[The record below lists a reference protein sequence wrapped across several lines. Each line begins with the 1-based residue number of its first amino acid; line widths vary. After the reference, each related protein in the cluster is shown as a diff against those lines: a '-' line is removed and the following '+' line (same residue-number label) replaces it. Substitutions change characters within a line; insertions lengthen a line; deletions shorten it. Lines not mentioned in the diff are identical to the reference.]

1 MEPASGKERGRSGLP
16 GVLSRPDIK
25 HQLGGEGGKKG
36 GLSLGFQRQLTK
48 EQEFSMLLQGDK
60 VVKQVCGG
68 SENNGKCSSQ
78 KLLRIAGRGRRG
90 GPLQGDDVGVSNL

>member
-1 MEPASGKERGRSGLP
+1 MRSVGGQSCQGSYRGLISNISWAEG
-16 GVLSRPDIK
+16 
-25 HQLGGEGGKKG
+25 GGKKG

-68 SENNGKCSSQ
+68 SENNGKCFNQ
-78 KLLRIAGRGRRG
+78 KLLRIAGRGG
-90 GPLQGDDVGVSNL
+90 GGRPLR